1 MFNPEH
7 GAGLQ
12 TIFPIPRQVF
22 SHQRVTAVC
31 TQIYI
36 GILRSQQKVYLPFR
50 ASMYLPPALVTI
62 PLAPKAEFN
71 SERIIWPQLV

>member
-22 SHQRVTAVC
+22 SHQRATAVC

-36 GILRSQQKVYLPFR
+36 GIRRSQQEAYLPFR
-50 ASMYLPPALVTI
+50 ASRYLPPALVTI